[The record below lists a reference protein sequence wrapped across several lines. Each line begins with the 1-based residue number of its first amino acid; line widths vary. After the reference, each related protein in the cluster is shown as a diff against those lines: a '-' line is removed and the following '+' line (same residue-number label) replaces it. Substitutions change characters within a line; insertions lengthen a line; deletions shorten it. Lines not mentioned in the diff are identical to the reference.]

1 MTNSTN
7 WAIEEFQ
14 TQGDA
19 IRVAIKDLIDIE
31 GYKTTAGSRLVAS
44 SAEVAK
50 EDARCL
56 SAIREANLTIVGKAN
71 LHELAYGST
80 GINYWWGTPRN
91 PIDPSLVPG
100 GSSSGSAVAVA
111 NGFADFALGT
121 DTGGSI
127 RIPAAACGS
136 YGLKTTWGKIS
147 TVGVFPLAP
156 SLDTIGPMADSIEAL
171 TVGYSYLDP
180 SFEALTIADSL
191 CIGLLTNSQS
201 EQTTEVF
208 RAVFAALGYKVRELG
223 GIDLARIHRSANN
236 IMIAEAFRSDSHL
249 LSQSHRMDP
258 MVVTRLMSASKANDH
273 EYRNALEERHVF
285 QGELEDEFAR
295 CDLLALATVPQRI
308 PALANSIGVSL
319 NKNTLPFNF
328 SGNPGLALPI
338 SATVASEVLRMAMS
352 PQGGSDTSYVPLSL
366 QLIAPWDSEALLLA
380 VGKALAESDLTWN
393 RRNA

>member
-7 WAIEEFQ
+7 WAIEEFE

-111 NGFADFALGT
+111 NGIADFALGS

-136 YGLKTTWGKIS
+136 FGLKTTWGKVS

-156 SLDTIGPMADSIEAL
+156 SLDTIGPMADSIDAL
-171 TVGYSYLDP
+171 TVGYSYLD
-180 SFEALTIADSL
+180 STFEALTLADSL

-208 RAVFAALGYKVRELG
+208 RAVFAALGYKVREIG
-223 GIDLARIHRSANN
+223 GIDLARMHRSANN
-236 IMIAEAFRSDSHL
+236 IMVAEAYRTDGHL

-258 MVVTRLMSASKANDH
+258 MVVTRLMSASKSSDH
-273 EYRNALEERHVF
+273 EYRSALEQRHIF
-285 QGELEDEFAR
+285 QGELEDEFLQ

-308 PALANSIGVSL
+308 PSLASSIGVSL

-338 SATVASEVLRMAMS
+338 SSTVASEVLQMAMS

-366 QLIAPWDSEALLLA
+366 QLIAPWDGEALLLA
-380 VGKALAESDLTWN
+380 VGKTLVEADLTWN